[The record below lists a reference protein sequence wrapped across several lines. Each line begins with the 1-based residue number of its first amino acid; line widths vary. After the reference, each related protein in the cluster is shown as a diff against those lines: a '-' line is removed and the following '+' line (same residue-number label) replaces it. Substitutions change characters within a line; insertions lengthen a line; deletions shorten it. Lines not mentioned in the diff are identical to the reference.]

1 MNIQY
6 SSLPNITSIAS
17 DIPCVTYCT
26 LAVAFCVI
34 IVLLLNKVFKWSLV
48 GRYFIVSV
56 IPFFTIDLSK
66 HICILG
72 SSGSGKS
79 NTARLLALKISKKY
93 PVLIL
98 DWHGE
103 HVGLNGFKVL
113 IPGINFFIN
122 PIKIRSKNTVD
133 EINLIIDIISE
144 VFYLT
149 DPQRYILYEALKNI
163 IINKQEQNIYNLI
176 KSVENYQIKSIK
188 ENEIKL
194 AILRRLKPL
203 SEGRLGLMLSKDID
217 FEKILSG
224 NFIIDLSVFK
234 SIYLRKLVAL
244 IILKTLY
251 NYLMRKGPSY
261 STRHITII
269 EEASNIIPP
278 RRLEDP
284 PSVGERMYIELRKY
298 GEILISI
305 AQSPEL
311 IAPTVLENTH
321 TFIIHRLPLFSKK
334 LGKENIDVDSL
345 KVFEAY
351 LISGNR
357 LIKYKFPRIRVNNL
371 SVVIARNFVD
381 NAVPVENLVQNT
393 ASGEEPKPNFCNT
406 STSSNLIKSQ
416 PAKNTEFTKS
426 ENMEKSLNAFSE
438 QLRVLAERIERI
450 ERRVAANSSSFERI
464 FSLIEVL
471 EGRVNAIESK
481 LARTERTLRKIV
493 DYLEYR
499 EQLRSMRG
507 EEV

>member
-1 MNIQY
+1 MVNTY
-6 SSLPNITSIAS
+6 SALLPNITSI
-17 DIPCVTYCT
+17 VVEMHQVFYCILMIT
-26 LAVAFCVI
+26 VFTAAI
-34 IVLLLNKVFKWSLV
+34 LLLNRAFKWTLI
-48 GRYFIVSV
+48 GHHFIVSL
-56 IPFFTIDLSK
+56 IPFFAVDLSK

-79 NTARLLALKISKKY
+79 NTARLFALKISKKY

-113 IPGINFFIN
+113 IPGVNFFIN
-122 PIKIRSKNTVD
+122 PIKIRGKNIVD
-133 EINLIIDIISE
+133 EINLIIDIIGE
-144 VFYLT
+144 VFSLT

-176 KSVENYQIKSIK
+176 KAVENYQIKSLK

-203 SEGRLGLMLSKDID
+203 SEGRLGSMLSKDIN

-234 SIYLRKLVAL
+234 SIYLRKLVSL
-244 IILKTLY
+244 IILKTMY
-251 NYLMRKGPSY
+251 NYLMQKGPSY
-261 STRHITII
+261 GTRHVTII

-298 GEILISI
+298 GEVLVSI

-321 TFIIHRLPLFSKK
+321 TFIIHKLPLFSKK
-334 LGKENIDVDSL
+334 LGKENIDADSL

-357 LIKYKFPRIRVNNL
+357 VVKYKFPRILVSDL
-371 SVVIARNFVD
+371 SVVIARDFVD
-381 NAVPVENLVQNT
+381 EAVLVDRFIHENTSEARLK
-393 ASGEEPKPNFCNT
+393 SSSC
-406 STSSNLIKSQ
+406 STSSPTNSSREQSTEKLKSNEKIE
-416 PAKNTEFTKS
+416 KNF
-426 ENMEKSLNAFSE
+426 NAFSE

-450 ERRVAANSSSFERI
+450 ERRVAADSSSFERI
-464 FSLIEVL
+464 FGLIEVL
-471 EGRVNAIESK
+471 EGRVNVVESK
-481 LARTERTLRKIV
+481 LAKTESILRKVV